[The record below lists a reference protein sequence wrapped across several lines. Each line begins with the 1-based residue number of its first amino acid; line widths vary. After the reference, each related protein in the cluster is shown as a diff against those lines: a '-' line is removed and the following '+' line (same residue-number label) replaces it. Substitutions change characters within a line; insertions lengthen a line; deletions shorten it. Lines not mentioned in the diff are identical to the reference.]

1 MLCYERAD
9 ALHKKEAE
17 VRAIE
22 VTDGQSLCEYL
33 KGFWELIWNHKM
45 FGYVYDIYSDDIK
58 VIRENGIVIEGIKG
72 VKQELLNLNAAFPD
86 LRVHIEE
93 IFAMPKGPGYE
104 IWMRYYFIGTNTA
117 CSIYGPPSGL
127 KMEGDKAINQSMY
140 RVENIDGEWLITSEF
155 TGRPCEYIRA
165 ICTGDNSFGHV
176 KF

>member
-22 VTDGQSLCEYL
+22 VTDGNSLCEYL

-58 VIRENGIVIEGIKG
+58 VIRENGIVIEGIQAYEKIRVLREKFTAEG
-72 VKQELLNLNAAFPD
+72 NAAKLAELDELVKPFD
-86 LRVHIEE
+86 LESQHSKDFSTLIE
-93 IFAMPKGPGYE
+93 K
-104 IWMRYYFIGTNTA
+104 A
-117 CSIYGPPSGL
+117 CTVL
-127 KMEGDKAINQSMY
+127 N
-140 RVENIDGEWLITSEF
+140 
-155 TGRPCEYIRA
+155 
-165 ICTGDNSFGHV
+165 